1 FKLERQS
8 SAPAPLFGRD
18 WILLGSSLNR
28 LIHIIKN
35 PNGHRAANVI
45 GIILGIA
52 RHKAKRRRQP
62 VDNEQSAGNVGS
74 KKLEFAGHLPVVALS
89 GRTERSSARRSQPAN

>member
-1 FKLERQS
+1 MAMPQYLMAVDLRHVHLGSHSAFKLERQS

-52 RHKAKRRRQP
+52 RHKAKRRRQL

-74 KKLEFAGHLPVVALS
+74 KKL
-89 GRTERSSARRSQPAN
+89 

>member
-1 FKLERQS
+1 MPQYLMAVDLRHVHLGSHSAFKLERQS

-45 GIILGIA
+45 GI
-52 RHKAKRRRQP
+52 
-62 VDNEQSAGNVGS
+62 
-74 KKLEFAGHLPVVALS
+74 LPVLQEEGELDSTRVVFF
-89 GRTERSSARRSQPAN
+89 EPAMEIADTCL

>member
-1 FKLERQS
+1 MAMPQYLMAVDLRHVHLGSHSAFKLERQS

-74 KKLEFAGHLPVVALS
+74 KKP
-89 GRTERSSARRSQPAN
+89 

>member
-1 FKLERQS
+1 MPQYLMAVDLRHVHLGSQTAFKLERQS
-8 SAPAPLFGRD
+8 SAPAPLFRRD
-18 WILLGSSLNR
+18 RILLRSSLNR

-74 KKLEFAGHLPVVALS
+74 KKL
-89 GRTERSSARRSQPAN
+89 